1 MTLNTIKMTNI
12 LITGANG
19 QLGHEM
25 RNVLAKEQRFN
36 AIFTDVAGDDITLL
50 DITDEE
56 AVERMV
62 ADNKI
67 AIIVNCAA
75 YTAVDAAEDNEPLA
89 ARLNGY
95 AVGILARVAKRH
107 GARMVHISTDYVFDG
122 NGCVPYTENMP
133 TNPQS
138 AYGRTKLDGE
148 RLLQDILGDNAVI
161 LRTAWLYS
169 PYGKNFVKTML
180 ALGKDK
186 PALKVVFDQVGSPTC
201 ARDLAR
207 AIITVMSANEWHGG
221 IYHYSNE
228 GVISWYDFTKAI
240 HLLAGITTCD
250 VQPCHSDEFP
260 AKAHRPAYSV
270 LDKTKFKSTFDV
282 TVPYWLDS
290 LQDTLVELGISGKSN
305 RT

>member
-1 MTLNTIKMTNI
+1 MAITNI

-25 RNVLAKEQRFN
+25 RHALADDKRFN
-36 AIFTDVAGDDITLL
+36 AIYTDVAGDDVTLL
-50 DITDEE
+50 DITDEDE
-56 AVERMV
+56 VERMV
-62 ADNKI
+62 GDHGI
-67 AIIVNCAA
+67 RLIVNCAA
-75 YTAVDAAEDNEPLA
+75 YTAVDAAEDDEAAA
-89 ARLNGY
+89 ARLNAD

-107 GARMVHISTDYVFDG
+107 DARMVHVSTDYVFDG
-122 NGCVPYTENMP
+122 QACTPYAEDHP

-138 AYGRTKLDGE
+138 AYGRTKLAGE
-148 RLLQDILGDNAVI
+148 RLLLDTLGDGAVI

-169 PYGKNFVKTML
+169 PYGKNFVKTMVS
-180 ALGKDK
+180 LGQTK

-207 AIITVMSANEWHGG
+207 AIVTVITASEWHPG

-228 GVISWYDFTKAI
+228 GVISWYDFTLAI
-240 HLLAGITTCD
+240 HRLAGITTCD

-270 LDKTKFKSTFDV
+270 LDKTRFKTTFG
-282 TVPYWLDS
+282 TRVPYWLDS
-290 LQDTLVELGISGKSN
+290 LEDTLHQLSIAN
-305 RT
+305 N

>member
-1 MTLNTIKMTNI
+1 MNHI

-25 RNVLAKEQRFN
+25 RNVLADDQRFN
-36 AIFTDVAGDDITLL
+36 AIYTDVAGENITTL
-50 DITDEE
+50 DITDET
-56 AVERMV
+56 AVEQMV
-62 ADNKI
+62 SSNHI
-67 AIIVNCAA
+67 SYIVNCVA
-75 YTAVDAAEDNEPLA
+75 YTAVDNAEDDEVTA
-89 ARLNGY
+89 ARLNAE
-95 AVGILARVAKRH
+95 AVGILARVAMRLH
-107 GARMVHISTDYVFDG
+107 ARMVHVSTDYVFDG
-122 NGCVPYTENMP
+122 NSCVPYTEDMA

-148 RLLQDILGDNAVI
+148 RLLQETLGDDAII

-180 ALGKDK
+180 TLGQTK

-207 AIITVMSANEWHGG
+207 AIVTVITADKWHPG
-221 IYHYSNE
+221 IYHFSNE
-228 GVISWYDFTKAI
+228 GVISWYDFTIAI
-240 HLLAGITTCD
+240 HRLAGITGCD

-270 LDKTKFKSTFDV
+270 LDKTRFKTTFGV

-290 LQDTLVELGISGKSN
+290 LEDTIKQLL
-305 RT
+305 TP

>member
-1 MTLNTIKMTNI
+1 MKTINI

-25 RNVLAKEQRFN
+25 RNVLNGDARLH
-36 AIFTDVAGDDITLL
+36 AIYTDVTGDDITPL
-50 DITDEE
+50 DITDEA
-56 AVERMV
+56 AVEQMISHNGI
-62 ADNKI
+62 D
-67 AIIVNCAA
+67 IIVNCAA
-75 YTAVDAAEDNEPLA
+75 YTAVDAAEDNESQA
-89 ARLNGY
+89 ARLNAQ
-95 AVGILARVAKRH
+95 AVGILARAAKRH
-107 GARMVHISTDYVFDG
+107 GMRMVHVSTDYVFDG
-122 NGCVPYTENMP
+122 NSCTPYAEDVATH
-133 TNPQS
+133 PQS

-148 RLLQDILGDNAVI
+148 RQLIDTLGDDAVV

-180 ALGKDK
+180 TLGQDK

-207 AIITVMSANEWHGG
+207 AIITVVTAAQWHGG

-240 HLLAGITTCD
+240 HRLAGITTCD

-270 LDKTKFKSTFDV
+270 LDKTKFKTTFGV

-290 LQDTLVELGISGKSN
+290 LRDTVQQLKTQN
-305 RT
+305 

>member
-1 MTLNTIKMTNI
+1 MKKTNI

-25 RNVLAKEQRFN
+25 RNVLADDQRFH
-36 AIFTDVAGDDITLL
+36 AIFTDVTGDDIVKL
-50 DITDEE
+50 DITDE
-56 AVERMV
+56 A
-62 ADNKI
+62 
-67 AIIVNCAA
+67 AIELIMDMHEITVIVNCVA
-75 YTAVDAAEDNEPLA
+75 YTAVDAAEDDEA
-89 ARLNGY
+89 TASKLNAE
-95 AVGILARVAKRH
+95 AVGILARVAQRYN
-107 GARMVHISTDYVFDG
+107 ARIVHVSTDYVFDG
-122 NGCVPYTENMP
+122 QACTPYVEEHP

-148 RLLQDILGDNAVI
+148 RLLMDTLDGDAVI

-180 ALGKDK
+180 TLGQTK

-207 AIITVMSANEWHGG
+207 AIVTVITADEWHPG
-221 IYHYSNE
+221 IYHFSNE

-240 HLLAGITTCD
+240 HRLAGITGCD

-270 LDKTKFKSTFDV
+270 LDKTKFKTTFGV
-282 TVPYWLDS
+282 TIPYWLDS
-290 LQDTLVELGISGKSN
+290 LEETVKQLLTPN
-305 RT
+305 T

>member
-1 MTLNTIKMTNI
+1 MQATQI
-12 LITGANG
+12 LITGASG

-25 RNVLAKEQRFN
+25 RNVLTGDQRFH
-36 AIFTDVAGDDITLL
+36 AIYTDVAGDDVTLL
-50 DITDEE
+50 DITDES
-56 AVERMV
+56 AVDQLV
-62 ADNKI
+62 AGEGI
-67 AIIVNCAA
+67 SIIVNCAA
-75 YTAVDAAEDNEPLA
+75 YTAVDAAEDNEPQA
-89 ARLNGY
+89 TILNAE

-122 NGCVPYTENMP
+122 NACIPYTEDMP

-138 AYGRTKLDGE
+138 AYGRTKLAGE
-148 RLLQDILGDNAVI
+148 RVLVDTLGDDAVI

-201 ARDLAR
+201 ARDLAS
-207 AIITVMSANEWHGG
+207 AVVTVISADQWHGG
-221 IYHYSNE
+221 VYHFSNE
-228 GVISWYDFTKAI
+228 GVISWYDFTIAI
-240 HLLAGITTCD
+240 HRLAGITTCD

-270 LDKTKFKSTFDV
+270 LDKTKFKTTFGV

-290 LQDTLVELGISGKSN
+290 LESTLKQL
-305 RT
+305 

>member
-1 MTLNTIKMTNI
+1 MEVTNI

-25 RNVLAKEQRFN
+25 RNVLADDQRFN
-36 AIFTDVAGDDITLL
+36 AIFTDVAGDNITML
-50 DITDEE
+50 DITDEA

-62 ADNKI
+62 ADNGI
-67 AIIVNCAA
+67 AIIVNCVA
-75 YTAVDAAEDNEPLA
+75 YTAVDAAEDNEA
-89 ARLNGY
+89 QASRLNAE
-95 AVGILARVAKRH
+95 AVGILAQVAKRN
-107 GARMVHISTDYVFDG
+107 GARMVHVSTDYVFDG
-122 NGCVPYTENMP
+122 QGCTPYTEEMA

-148 RLLQDILGDNAVI
+148 RLLLDTLSDDAVI

-180 ALGKDK
+180 TLGKDK
-186 PALKVVFDQVGSPTC
+186 PALKVVFDQIGLPTC
-201 ARDLAR
+201 ARDLAK
-207 AIITVMSANEWHGG
+207 AIVTVITADEWHPG

-228 GVISWYDFTKAI
+228 GVISWYDFTQAI
-240 HLLAGITTCD
+240 HRLAGITTCD

-270 LDKTKFKSTFDV
+270 LDKTKFKTTFGV

-290 LQDTLVELGISGKSN
+290 LQETLQQLSSLSSKL
-305 RT
+305 

>member
-1 MTLNTIKMTNI
+1 MATTNI

-25 RNVLAKEQRFN
+25 RNVLASDQRFN
-36 AIFTDVAGDDITLL
+36 ALFTDVAGDDITVL
-50 DITDEE
+50 DITNEE
-56 AVERMV
+56 AVERIM
-62 ADNKI
+62 ADNAI
-67 AIIVNCAA
+67 AIIINCAA
-75 YTAVDAAEDNEPLA
+75 YTAVDAAEDDEATA
-89 ARLNGY
+89 ALLNAN

-122 NGCVPYTENMP
+122 NGCIPYTEDMP

-148 RLLQDILGDNAVI
+148 RQLLDALGDDAVI

-180 ALGKDK
+180 TLGKDK

-207 AIITVMSANEWHGG
+207 AIVTVITAGDWHPG
-221 IYHYSNE
+221 IYHFSNE
-228 GVISWYDFTKAI
+228 GVISWYDFTLAI
-240 HLLAGITTCD
+240 HRLAGITTCD

-270 LDKTKFKSTFDV
+270 LDKSKFKATFGV

-290 LQDTLVELGISGKSN
+290 LQDTLHQLTTKD
-305 RT
+305 

>member
-1 MTLNTIKMTNI
+1 METINI

-25 RNVLAKEQRFN
+25 RNVLKGDQRFN
-36 AIFTDVAGDDITLL
+36 AVYSDVAGDDILPL
-50 DITDEE
+50 DITDEV
-56 AVERMV
+56 AVERIV
-62 ADNKI
+62 TDR
-67 AIIVNCAA
+67 AINVIVNCAA

-89 ARLNGY
+89 ARLNAD

-122 NGCVPYTENMP
+122 QGCIPYTEGMT

-138 AYGRTKLDGE
+138 AYGRTKLAGE
-148 RLLQDILGDNAVI
+148 HLLLDTLGDDAVI

-180 ALGKDK
+180 ALGKEK

-201 ARDLAR
+201 ARDLAH
-207 AIITVMSANEWHGG
+207 AIVTVITTDQWHPG
-221 IYHYSNE
+221 IYHFSNE
-228 GVISWYDFTKAI
+228 GVISWFDFTLAI
-240 HLLAGITTCD
+240 HRLAGITGCD

-270 LDKTKFKSTFDV
+270 LDKTRFKSTFGV

-290 LQDTLVELGISGKSN
+290 LEDTLKRL
-305 RT
+305 

>member
-1 MTLNTIKMTNI
+1 MGTTNI

-25 RNVLAKEQRFN
+25 RNVLEGDQRFH
-36 AIFTDVAGDDITLL
+36 AIYTDVDGDDIVTL
-50 DITDEE
+50 DILDEDSIE
-56 AVERMV
+56 QMLV
-62 ADNKI
+62 DNSI
-67 AIIVNCAA
+67 DVIVNCAA
-75 YTAVDAAEDNEPLA
+75 YTAVDAAEDNELNA
-89 ARLNGY
+89 ALLNGI
-95 AVGILARVAKRH
+95 AVGLLARAAKRH
-107 GARMVHISTDYVFDG
+107 NARMVHISTDYVF
-122 NGCVPYTENMP
+122 NGKGCLPYTEEMP

-138 AYGRTKLDGE
+138 VYGRTKLDGE
-148 RLLQDILGDNAVI
+148 NLLLDTLGDDAII

-201 ARDLAR
+201 ARDLAN
-207 AIITVMSANEWHGG
+207 AIVTVMSAEQWHGG
-221 IYHYSNE
+221 IYHFSNE
-228 GVISWYDFTKAI
+228 GVISWYDFTLAI
-240 HLLAGITTCD
+240 HRLAGITTCD

-270 LDKTKFKSTFDV
+270 LDKTKFKTTFGV

-290 LQDTLVELGISGKSN
+290 LATTLKQL
-305 RT
+305 

>member
-1 MTLNTIKMTNI
+1 MAITNI

-25 RNVLAKEQRFN
+25 RHALADDKSFN
-36 AIFTDVAGDDITLL
+36 AIYTDVAGDDVTLL
-50 DITDEE
+50 DITDEDE
-56 AVERMV
+56 VERMV
-62 ADNKI
+62 GDHGI
-67 AIIVNCAA
+67 RLIVNCAA
-75 YTAVDAAEDNEPLA
+75 YTAVDAAEDNEAAA
-89 ARLNGY
+89 ARLNAD

-107 GARMVHISTDYVFDG
+107 DARMVHVSTDYVFDG
-122 NGCVPYTENMP
+122 QACTPYAEDHP

-138 AYGRTKLDGE
+138 AYGRTKLAGE
-148 RLLQDILGDNAVI
+148 RLLLDTLGDEAVI

-169 PYGKNFVKTML
+169 PYGKNFVKTMVS
-180 ALGKDK
+180 LGQTK

-207 AIITVMSANEWHGG
+207 AIVTVITASEWHPG

-228 GVISWYDFTKAI
+228 GVISWYDFTLAI
-240 HLLAGITTCD
+240 HRLAGITACD

-270 LDKTKFKSTFDV
+270 LDKTRFKTTFG
-282 TVPYWLDS
+282 TRVPYWLDS
-290 LQDTLVELGISGKSN
+290 LEETLHQLSIAN
-305 RT
+305 N

>member
-1 MTLNTIKMTNI
+1 MNTTHI

-25 RNVLAKEQRFN
+25 RNVLAGDQRFT
-36 AIFTDVAGDDITLL
+36 AIFTDVAGEDISML
-50 DITDEE
+50 DITDEA
-56 AVERMV
+56 AVEQM
-62 ADNKI
+62 I
-67 AIIVNCAA
+67 AGNAIDVIVNCAA
-75 YTAVDAAEDNEPLA
+75 YTAVDAAEDNEPQA
-89 ARLNGY
+89 ARLNAH

-107 GARMVHISTDYVFDG
+107 GARMIHVSTDYVFDG
-122 NGCVPYTENMP
+122 QGCIPYTEDKP
-133 TNPQS
+133 TAPQS

-148 RLLQDILGDNAVI
+148 RQLIAALGTDAVI

-180 ALGKDK
+180 TLGKDK

-201 ARDLAR
+201 AHDLAL
-207 AIITVMSANEWHGG
+207 AIVTVMTAEQWHGG
-221 IYHYSNE
+221 IYHYTNE

-240 HLLAGITTCD
+240 HRLAGITTCD

-270 LDKTKFKSTFDV
+270 LDKSKFKTTFGV
-282 TVPYWLDS
+282 TVPYWQDS
-290 LQDTLVELGISGKSN
+290 LDKTIQRLLT
-305 RT
+305 TH

>member
-1 MTLNTIKMTNI
+1 MEVTNI

-25 RNVLAKEQRFN
+25 RNVLADDQRFN
-36 AIFTDVAGDDITLL
+36 AIFTDVAGDNITML
-50 DITDEE
+50 DITDEA

-62 ADNKI
+62 ADNGI
-67 AIIVNCAA
+67 ATIVNCVA
-75 YTAVDAAEDNEPLA
+75 YTAVDAAEDNEA
-89 ARLNGY
+89 QASRLNAE
-95 AVGILARVAKRH
+95 AVGILAQVAKRH
-107 GARMVHISTDYVFDG
+107 GARMVHVSTDYVFDG
-122 NGCVPYTENMP
+122 QGCTPYTEEMA

-148 RLLQDILGDNAVI
+148 RLLLDTLNDDAVI

-180 ALGKDK
+180 TLGKDK
-186 PALKVVFDQVGSPTC
+186 PALKVVFDQIGSPTC
-201 ARDLAR
+201 ARDLAK
-207 AIITVMSANEWHGG
+207 AIVTVITADEWHPG

-228 GVISWYDFTKAI
+228 GVISWYDFTQAI
-240 HLLAGITTCD
+240 HRLAGITTCD

-270 LDKTKFKSTFDV
+270 LDKTKFKTTFGV

-290 LQDTLVELGISGKSN
+290 LQDTLQQLSSLNSKL
-305 RT
+305 

>member
-1 MTLNTIKMTNI
+1 MASINI

-25 RNVLAKEQRFN
+25 RNVLTGDQRFN
-36 AIFTDVAGDDITLL
+36 AFYTDVAGDGILTL
-50 DITDEE
+50 DITDET
-56 AVERMV
+56 AVEQIVTRN
-62 ADNKI
+62 AIN
-67 AIIVNCAA
+67 IIVNCAA
-75 YTAVDAAEDNEPLA
+75 YTAVDAAEENEQLA
-89 ARLNGY
+89 LRLNAD
-95 AVGILARVAKRH
+95 AVGILARAAKRH

-122 NGCVPYTENMP
+122 NGCFPYTEGMP
-133 TNPQS
+133 TCPQS

-148 RLLQDILGDNAVI
+148 RLLLETLGDDAVI

-186 PALKVVFDQVGSPTC
+186 PELKVVFDQVGSPTC

-207 AIITVMSANEWHGG
+207 AIVTVMSADQWHGG
-221 IYHYSNE
+221 IYHFSNE

-240 HLLAGITTCD
+240 HRLAGITTCD
-250 VQPCHSDEFP
+250 VHPCHSNEFP

-270 LDKTKFKSTFDV
+270 LDKTKFKTTFGV

-290 LQDTLVELGISGKSN
+290 LAATLVELGMRN
-305 RT
+305 

>member
-1 MTLNTIKMTNI
+1 MDIIRI

-25 RNVLAKEQRFN
+25 RNVLAGDQRFE
-36 AIFTDVAGDDITLL
+36 AIYTDVAGDDVTLL
-50 DITDEE
+50 DITDEA
-56 AVERMV
+56 AVEQMV
-62 ADNKI
+62 GRN
-67 AIIVNCAA
+67 AIQVIVNCVA
-75 YTAVDAAEDNEPLA
+75 YTAVDAAEDDETTA
-89 ARLNGY
+89 ARLNAD

-107 GARMVHISTDYVFDG
+107 GARVVHVSTDYVFDG
-122 NGCVPYTENMP
+122 NGCIPYTEDMP
-133 TNPQS
+133 TCPQS
-138 AYGRTKLDGE
+138 AYGRTKLEGE
-148 RLLQDILGDNAVI
+148 RLLIDTLGDDAII

-180 ALGKDK
+180 TLGRTK

-207 AIITVMSANEWHGG
+207 AIVTAVTAGEWHPG

-228 GVISWYDFTKAI
+228 GVISWYDFTLAI
-240 HLLAGITTCD
+240 HRIAGITACD

-270 LDKTKFKSTFDV
+270 LDKTKFKATFG
-282 TVPYWLDS
+282 TRVPYWLDS
-290 LQDTLVELGISGKSN
+290 LEATIKSL
-305 RT
+305 

>member
-1 MTLNTIKMTNI
+1 MGTTTNI

-19 QLGHEM
+19 QLGREM
-25 RNVLAKEQRFN
+25 RYVLADDQRFN
-36 AIFTDVAGDDITLL
+36 AVYTDVAGDNVVTL
-50 DITDEE
+50 DITDEA

-62 ADNKI
+62 ADKGIN
-67 AIIVNCAA
+67 IIVNCAA

-89 ARLNGY
+89 TRLNAD

-107 GARMVHISTDYVFDG
+107 SARMVHISTDYVFDG
-122 NGCVPYTENMP
+122 MGCTPYTEDMP

-138 AYGRTKLDGE
+138 AYGRTKLAGE
-148 RLLQDILGDNAVI
+148 HQLLEALGDDAVI

-169 PYGKNFVKTML
+169 PHGKNFVKTML
-180 ALGKDK
+180 MLGKEK

-207 AIITVMSANEWHGG
+207 AIVTVMSADQWYGG
-221 IYHYSNE
+221 IYHFSNE
-228 GVISWYDFTKAI
+228 GVISWYDFTLAI
-240 HLLAGITTCD
+240 HRLAGITTCD

-260 AKAHRPAYSV
+260 SKAHRPAYSV
-270 LDKTKFKSTFDV
+270 LDKTKFKTTFGV

-290 LQDTLVELGISGKSN
+290 LAATLEQILGNNYEL
-305 RT
+305 R

>member
-1 MTLNTIKMTNI
+1 MNAINI

-25 RNVLAKEQRFN
+25 RNVLADDQHFN
-36 AIFTDVAGDDITLL
+36 AIYTDVAGDDITML
-50 DITDEE
+50 DITDEA
-56 AVERMV
+56 AVEQMV
-62 ADNKI
+62 ADN
-67 AIIVNCAA
+67 AFSIIVNCVA
-75 YTAVDAAEDNEPLA
+75 YTAVDAAEDNEPTA
-89 ARLNGY
+89 ARLIAD
-95 AVGILARVAKRH
+95 AVGVLARVAKRH
-107 GARMVHISTDYVFDG
+107 GVRVVHVSTDYVFDG
-122 NGCVPYTENMP
+122 QGCIPYTEDMA

-148 RLLQDILGDNAVI
+148 RQLMDTLGGNAVI

-186 PALKVVFDQVGSPTC
+186 PALKVVFDQIGSPTC

-207 AIITVMSANEWHGG
+207 AIVTVITADEWHPG
-221 IYHYSNE
+221 IYHFSNE

-240 HLLAGITTCD
+240 HRLAGITTCD

-270 LDKTKFKSTFDV
+270 LDKTKFKTIFQV

-290 LQDTLVELGISGKSN
+290 LKVTIKQLLSTHC
-305 RT
+305 

>member
-1 MTLNTIKMTNI
+1 MEATNI

-25 RNVLAKEQRFN
+25 RNVLADDQRFN
-36 AIFTDVAGDDITLL
+36 AIFTDVAGDNIVML
-50 DITDEE
+50 DITDEA
-56 AVERMV
+56 AVEQIVSDRSIQV
-62 ADNKI
+62 
-67 AIIVNCAA
+67 IVNCAA

-89 ARLNGY
+89 ARLNAD

-107 GARMVHISTDYVFDG
+107 GARMVHVSTDYVFDG
-122 NGCVPYTENMP
+122 QGCIPYTEEMP
-133 TNPQS
+133 TYPQS

-148 RLLQDILGDNAVI
+148 RQLLNALGDGAVI

-180 ALGKDK
+180 TLGKDK
-186 PALKVVFDQVGSPTC
+186 PALKVVFDQVGTPTC

-207 AIITVMSANEWHGG
+207 AIVTVMSAEQWHGG
-221 IYHYSNE
+221 IYHFSNE

-240 HLLAGITTCD
+240 HQLAGITTCD
-250 VQPCHSDEFP
+250 VQPCHSNEFP

-270 LDKTKFKSTFDV
+270 LDKTKFKTTFGV

-290 LQDTLVELGISGKSN
+290 LKDTLKLL
-305 RT
+305 

>member
-1 MTLNTIKMTNI
+1 MKTTNI

-19 QLGHEM
+19 QLGREM
-25 RNVLAKEQRFN
+25 RNVLTGDQRFN
-36 AIFTDVAGDDITLL
+36 AVYTDVAGNDIVML
-50 DITDEE
+50 DITDEA
-56 AVERMV
+56 AVEQMV
-62 ADNKI
+62 NDH
-67 AIIVNCAA
+67 AINVIVNCAA

-89 ARLNGY
+89 ERLNAD

-107 GARMVHISTDYVFDG
+107 GARMIHVSTDYVFDG
-122 NGCVPYTENMP
+122 KGCVPYTEEMS
-133 TNPQS
+133 TCPQS
-138 AYGRTKLDGE
+138 AYGRTKLAGE
-148 RLLQDILGDNAVI
+148 RQLLDALGDDAVI

-201 ARDLAR
+201 AHDLAR
-207 AIITVMSANEWHGG
+207 AIVIVMSADQWHGG
-221 IYHYSNE
+221 IYHFSNE

-240 HLLAGITTCD
+240 HRLAGITGCD

-270 LDKTKFKSTFDV
+270 LDKTKFKTTFGV
-282 TVPYWLDS
+282 TVPYWQDS
-290 LQDTLVELGISGKSN
+290 LEETLHRLGN
-305 RT
+305 NN

>member
-1 MTLNTIKMTNI
+1 MKMNNI

-25 RNVLAKEQRFN
+25 RNVLSGDQRFN
-36 AIFTDVAGDDITLL
+36 VVYTDVTGDDIVPL
-50 DITDEE
+50 DITDQQ
-56 AVERMV
+56 AVEQ
-62 ADNKI
+62 AI
-67 AIIVNCAA
+67 AAHDISCIVNCAA

-89 ARLNGY
+89 ARLNAE
-95 AVGILARVAKRH
+95 AVGILARAAKQH
-107 GARMVHISTDYVFDG
+107 GARMVHVSTDYVFDG
-122 NGCVPYTENMP
+122 KGCIPYTEEMP

-148 RLLQDILGDNAVI
+148 RQLLDTLGDDAVI

-180 ALGKDK
+180 TLGREK

-201 ARDLAR
+201 ARDLAC
-207 AIITVMSANEWHGG
+207 AIVTVLTADQWHGG
-221 IYHYSNE
+221 IYHFSNE
-228 GVISWYDFTKAI
+228 GVISWYDFTLAI
-240 HLLAGITTCD
+240 HRLAGITSCD

-260 AKAHRPAYSV
+260 AKASRPSYSV
-270 LDKTKFKSTFDV
+270 LDKTKFKTTFNV

-290 LQDTLVELGISGKSN
+290 LHDTLKQPLTPNS
-305 RT
+305 

>member
-1 MTLNTIKMTNI
+1 MSVLNL

-25 RNVLAKEQRFN
+25 RNVLADDRRFN
-36 AIFTDVAGDDITLL
+36 AIFTDVAGEDITTL
-50 DITDEE
+50 DITDEQ
-56 AVERMV
+56 AVEQIM
-62 ADNKI
+62 AANAID
-67 AIIVNCAA
+67 IIVNCAA

-89 ARLNGY
+89 ARLNAD

-107 GARMVHISTDYVFDG
+107 GARMEHVSTDYVFDG
-122 NGCVPYTENMP
+122 QGCVPYTEDMT

-138 AYGRTKLDGE
+138 AYGRTKLEGE
-148 RLLQDILGDNAVI
+148 RKLQEALGDDAVI

-180 ALGKDK
+180 MLGKDK
-186 PALKVVFDQVGSPTC
+186 PALKVVFDQVGTPTC

-207 AIITVMSANEWHGG
+207 AIVTVMTADQWHGG

-228 GVISWYDFTKAI
+228 GVISWYDFTLAI
-240 HLLAGITTCD
+240 HRLAGITTCD

-270 LDKTKFKSTFDV
+270 LDKTKFKTTFGV

-290 LQDTLVELGISGKSN
+290 LEATINQLRTSN
-305 RT
+305 

>member
-1 MTLNTIKMTNI
+1 MDAINI

-25 RNVLAKEQRFN
+25 RNVLAGDPRFN
-36 AIFTDVAGDDITLL
+36 VIFTDVAGDDVVTL
-50 DITDEE
+50 DITDET
-56 AVERMV
+56 AVEH
-62 ADNKI
+62 
-67 AIIVNCAA
+67 IVNCAA
-75 YTAVDAAEDNEPLA
+75 YTAADAAEDNEPLA
-89 ARLNGY
+89 ARLNAD
-95 AVGILARVAKRH
+95 AVGILARAAKRH

-122 NGCVPYTENMP
+122 NGCVPYTEDVP

-148 RLLQDILGDNAVI
+148 RQLLDVLGDDAVI

-180 ALGKDK
+180 TLGKDK

-201 ARDLAR
+201 ARDLAS
-207 AIITVMSANEWHGG
+207 AIVTVITAGDWYPG

-240 HLLAGITTCD
+240 HRLAGITGCD

-270 LDKTKFKSTFDV
+270 LDKSKFKATFGT

-290 LQDTLVELGISGKSN
+290 LKDTINQLLTPNSQLLTSN
-305 RT
+305 F

>member
-1 MTLNTIKMTNI
+1 MATTNI

-25 RNVLAKEQRFN
+25 RNVLASDQRFN
-36 AIFTDVAGDDITLL
+36 ALITDVAGDDISVL
-50 DITDEE
+50 DITNEE
-56 AVERMV
+56 AVERII
-62 ADNKI
+62 ADNAI
-67 AIIVNCAA
+67 AIIINCAA
-75 YTAVDAAEDNEPLA
+75 YTAVDAAEDDEATATL
-89 ARLNGY
+89 LNAN

-122 NGCVPYTENMP
+122 NGCIPYTEDMP

-148 RLLQDILGDNAVI
+148 RQLLDALGDDAVI

-180 ALGKDK
+180 TLGKDK

-201 ARDLAR
+201 ARDLAH
-207 AIITVMSANEWHGG
+207 AIVTVITADDWHPG
-221 IYHYSNE
+221 IYHFSNE
-228 GVISWYDFTKAI
+228 GVISWYDFTLAI
-240 HLLAGITTCD
+240 HRLAGITTCD

-270 LDKTKFKSTFDV
+270 LDKSKFKATFGV

-290 LQDTLVELGISGKSN
+290 LQDTLHQLTTKD
-305 RT
+305 

>member
-1 MTLNTIKMTNI
+1 MATTNI

-25 RNVLAKEQRFN
+25 RNVLASDQRFN
-36 AIFTDVAGDDITLL
+36 ALFTDVAGDDISVL
-50 DITDEE
+50 DITNEE
-56 AVERMV
+56 AVERII
-62 ADNKI
+62 ADNAI
-67 AIIVNCAA
+67 AIIINCAA
-75 YTAVDAAEDNEPLA
+75 YTAVDAAEDDEATATL
-89 ARLNGY
+89 LNAN

-122 NGCVPYTENMP
+122 NGCIPYTEDMP

-148 RLLQDILGDNAVI
+148 RQLLDALGDDAVI

-180 ALGKDK
+180 TLGKDK

-201 ARDLAR
+201 ARDLAH
-207 AIITVMSANEWHGG
+207 AIVTVITADDWHPG
-221 IYHYSNE
+221 IYHFSNE
-228 GVISWYDFTKAI
+228 GVISWYDFTLAI
-240 HLLAGITTCD
+240 HRLAGITTCD

-270 LDKTKFKSTFDV
+270 LDKSKFKATFGV

-290 LQDTLVELGISGKSN
+290 LQDTLHQLTTKD
-305 RT
+305 

>member
-1 MTLNTIKMTNI
+1 MAITNI

-25 RNVLAKEQRFN
+25 RHALADDKRFN
-36 AIFTDVAGDDITLL
+36 AIYTDVAGDDVTLL
-50 DITDEE
+50 DITDEDE
-56 AVERMV
+56 VERMV
-62 ADNKI
+62 GDHGI
-67 AIIVNCAA
+67 RLIVNCAA
-75 YTAVDAAEDNEPLA
+75 YTAVDAAEDDEA
-89 ARLNGY
+89 AATRLNDD

-107 GARMVHISTDYVFDG
+107 DARMVHVSTDYVFDG
-122 NGCVPYTENMP
+122 QACTPYAEDHP

-138 AYGRTKLDGE
+138 AYGRTKLAGE
-148 RLLQDILGDNAVI
+148 RLLLDTLGDGAVI

-169 PYGKNFVKTML
+169 PYGKNFVKTMVS
-180 ALGKDK
+180 LGQTK

-207 AIITVMSANEWHGG
+207 AIVTVITASEWHPG

-228 GVISWYDFTKAI
+228 GVISWYDFTLAI
-240 HLLAGITTCD
+240 HRMAGITTCD

-270 LDKTKFKSTFDV
+270 LDKTRFKTTFG
-282 TVPYWLDS
+282 TRVPYWLDS
-290 LQDTLVELGISGKSN
+290 LEETLHQLSIAN
-305 RT
+305 N

>member
-1 MTLNTIKMTNI
+1 MEATKI

-25 RNVLAKEQRFN
+25 RNVLADDQRFS
-36 AIFTDVAGDDITLL
+36 AIFTDVAGDNIVML
-50 DITDEE
+50 DITDEA
-56 AVERMV
+56 AVEQIV
-62 ADNKI
+62 SDHNI
-67 AIIVNCAA
+67 NVIVNCAA

-89 ARLNGY
+89 ARLNTD

-107 GARMVHISTDYVFDG
+107 GARMVHVSTDYVFDG
-122 NGCVPYTENMP
+122 QGCIPYTEEMP
-133 TNPQS
+133 TCPQS

-148 RLLQDILGDNAVI
+148 RQLLNALGNDAVI

-180 ALGKDK
+180 TLGKDK
-186 PALKVVFDQVGSPTC
+186 PALRVVFDQVGSPTC

-207 AIITVMSANEWHGG
+207 AIVTVMSAEQWYGG
-221 IYHYSNE
+221 IYHFSND

-240 HLLAGITTCD
+240 HQLAGITTCD
-250 VQPCHSDEFP
+250 VQPCHSNEFP
-260 AKAHRPAYSV
+260 SKAHRPAYSV
-270 LDKTKFKSTFDV
+270 LDKTKFKTTFGV

-290 LQDTLVELGISGKSN
+290 LKDTLKLL
-305 RT
+305 

>member
-1 MTLNTIKMTNI
+1 MTRMEPIKI

-25 RNVLAKEQRFN
+25 RNVLSAGAPFA
-36 AIFTDVAGDDITLL
+36 AIYTDVAGDNVLSL
-50 DITDEE
+50 DITDES
-56 AVERMV
+56 AVDELVKREG
-62 ADNKI
+62 I
-67 AIIVNCAA
+67 SIIVYCAA
-75 YTAVDAAEDNEPLA
+75 YTAVDAAEDNEPQA
-89 ARLNGY
+89 ALLNAG

-107 GARMVHISTDYVFDG
+107 GARMIHISTDYVFDG
-122 NGCVPYTENMP
+122 NACIPYTEDLP

-148 RLLQDILGDNAVI
+148 RILVDTLGDDAFI

-180 ALGKDK
+180 ALGQSK

-201 ARDLAR
+201 ARDLAK
-207 AIITVMSANEWHGG
+207 AIVTVITAGEWHPG
-221 IYHYSNE
+221 IYHFSNE
-228 GVISWYDFTKAI
+228 GVISWYDFALAI
-240 HLLAGITTCD
+240 HRLAGITTCD

-270 LDKTKFKSTFDV
+270 LDKTKFKTTFGV
-282 TVPYWLDS
+282 TVPYWQDS
-290 LQDTLVELGISGKSN
+290 LKDTINELLTPNS
-305 RT
+305 

>member
-1 MTLNTIKMTNI
+1 MEATNI

-25 RNVLAKEQRFN
+25 RNVLADDQRFN
-36 AIFTDVAGDDITLL
+36 AIFTDVAGDNIVTL
-50 DITDEE
+50 DITDEAAIE
-56 AVERMV
+56 QMV
-62 ADNKI
+62 SNHNIKV
-67 AIIVNCAA
+67 IVNCAA

-89 ARLNGY
+89 ARLNAD

-122 NGCVPYTENMP
+122 QSCIPYTEEMP
-133 TNPQS
+133 TCPQS

-148 RLLQDILGDNAVI
+148 RQLLNTLGDDAVI

-180 ALGKDK
+180 SLGKDK
-186 PALKVVFDQVGSPTC
+186 PALKVVFDQVGAPTC

-207 AIITVMSANEWHGG
+207 AIVTVLSAEQWRGG
-221 IYHYSNE
+221 IYHFSNE

-270 LDKTKFKSTFDV
+270 LDKTKFKTTFGV

-290 LQDTLVELGISGKSN
+290 LKETLKLL
-305 RT
+305 

>member
-1 MTLNTIKMTNI
+1 MATTNI

-25 RNVLAKEQRFN
+25 RNVLADDQRFN

-62 ADNKI
+62 ADN
-67 AIIVNCAA
+67 ALTIIVNCAA

-89 ARLNGY
+89 ARLNAE

-122 NGCVPYTENMP
+122 NGCVPYTEDMP

-148 RLLQDILGDNAVI
+148 RQLLDTLGDDAVI

-186 PALKVVFDQVGSPTC
+186 PALKVVFDQVGTPTC

-207 AIITVMSANEWHGG
+207 AIVTVMSADEWHGD

-240 HLLAGITTCD
+240 HQLAGITACD

-270 LDKTKFKSTFDV
+270 LDKTKFKSTFGM

-290 LQDTLVELGISGKSN
+290 LEDTLHQLTTKD
-305 RT
+305 

>member
-1 MTLNTIKMTNI
+1 MKAINI

-25 RNVLAKEQRFN
+25 RNALNGDQRFN
-36 AIFTDVAGDDITLL
+36 ATYTDVAGDGIAML
-50 DITDEE
+50 DITDEA
-56 AVERMV
+56 AVEQV
-62 ADNKI
+62 VTAN
-67 AIIVNCAA
+67 AITLIVNCVA
-75 YTAVDAAEDNEPLA
+75 YTAVDAAEDDEATA
-89 ARLNGY
+89 ARLNVE
-95 AVGILARVAKRH
+95 AVGVLARVARRH
-107 GARMVHISTDYVFDG
+107 GIKMVHVSTDYVFDG
-122 NGCVPYTENMP
+122 KGCIPYTEDMP
-133 TNPQS
+133 VNPQS

-148 RLLQDILGDNAVI
+148 RRLLDTLGDQAII

-180 ALGKDK
+180 TLGQSK

-207 AIITVMSANEWHGG
+207 AIVTAITASEWHPG

-228 GVISWYDFTKAI
+228 GVISWYDFAIAI
-240 HLLAGITTCD
+240 HRMAGITGCD

-270 LDKTKFKSTFDV
+270 LDKTKFKSTFGV
-282 TVPYWLDS
+282 TVPYWQDS
-290 LQDTLVELGISGKSN
+290 LRETLLTLGFPTNKN
-305 RT
+305 D

>member
-1 MTLNTIKMTNI
+1 MEATNI

-25 RNVLAKEQRFN
+25 RNVLADDQRFN
-36 AIFTDVAGDDITLL
+36 AVFTDVAGDNIVTL
-50 DITDEE
+50 DITDEA
-56 AVERMV
+56 AVEQMV
-62 ADNKI
+62 SNHSIKV
-67 AIIVNCAA
+67 IVNCAA

-89 ARLNGY
+89 ARLNAD

-122 NGCVPYTENMP
+122 QSCIPYTEEMP
-133 TNPQS
+133 TCPQS

-148 RLLQDILGDNAVI
+148 RQLLNALGDDAVI

-180 ALGKDK
+180 SLGKDK

-207 AIITVMSANEWHGG
+207 AIVTVLSAEQWHGG
-221 IYHYSNE
+221 IYHFSNE

-240 HLLAGITTCD
+240 HLLAGITTCN

-270 LDKTKFKSTFDV
+270 LDKTKFKTTFGV

-290 LQDTLVELGISGKSN
+290 LKETLKLL
-305 RT
+305 

>member
-1 MTLNTIKMTNI
+1 MKITNI

-25 RNVLAKEQRFN
+25 RNVLAGDQRFH
-36 AIFTDVAGDDITLL
+36 ALFTDVAGEDITML
-50 DITDEE
+50 DITDEA
-56 AVERMV
+56 AVEQAV
-62 ADNKI
+62 ADNDI
-67 AIIVNCAA
+67 HIIVNCAA

-89 ARLNGY
+89 ARLNAE
-95 AVGILARVAKRH
+95 AVGIMARVAKRH
-107 GARMVHISTDYVFDG
+107 SAHMVHVSTDYVFDG
-122 NGCVPYTENMP
+122 KGCIPYTEDMP

-148 RLLQDILGDNAVI
+148 QQLLDTLGSDAVI

-201 ARDLAR
+201 ARDLAA
-207 AIITVMSANEWHGG
+207 AIVTVMSAPQWQGG
-221 IYHYSNE
+221 VYHFSNE
-228 GVISWYDFTKAI
+228 GVISWYDFTLAI
-240 HLLAGITTCD
+240 HRLAGITTCD
-250 VQPCHSDEFP
+250 VQPCHSDEFS
-260 AKAHRPAYSV
+260 AKAHRPSYSV
-270 LDKTKFKSTFDV
+270 LDKTKFKTTFGV

-290 LQDTLVELGISGKSN
+290 LEATIKQLLTVNS
-305 RT
+305 

>member
-1 MTLNTIKMTNI
+1 MEATNI

-25 RNVLAKEQRFN
+25 RNVLADDQRFN
-36 AIFTDVAGDDITLL
+36 AIFTDVAGDSIVML
-50 DITDEE
+50 DITDEA
-56 AVERMV
+56 AVERIV
-62 ADNKI
+62 SDRSI
-67 AIIVNCAA
+67 QVIVNCAA

-89 ARLNGY
+89 ARLNAD

-107 GARMVHISTDYVFDG
+107 GARMVHVSTDYVFDG
-122 NGCVPYTENMP
+122 QGCIPYTEEMP
-133 TNPQS
+133 TCPQS

-148 RLLQDILGDNAVI
+148 RQLLNALGDDAVI

-180 ALGKDK
+180 TLGKDK
-186 PALKVVFDQVGSPTC
+186 PALKVVFDQVGTPTC

-207 AIITVMSANEWHGG
+207 AIVTVMRAEQWHGG
-221 IYHYSNE
+221 IYHFSNE

-240 HLLAGITTCD
+240 HQLAGITTCD
-250 VQPCHSDEFP
+250 VQPCHSNEFP

-270 LDKTKFKSTFDV
+270 LDKTKFKATFGV

-290 LQDTLVELGISGKSN
+290 LKDTLKLL
-305 RT
+305 